1 MAALALPQ
9 PHQLTYLDAPV
20 IPDAEVKR
28 LAVWLNRLRYTDAL
42 LAGSFRVER
51 GSYQQISD
59 VENDQADDGT
69 LMTGSYVEYVV
80 FVAGRLSGAV
90 EARMDDGTKVLDL
103 HVRLAR
109 YLLAAGWRLD
119 ATTLVE
125 GGAISSPGMRLDR
138 VKRLLKEDKHG

>member
-1 MAALALPQ
+1 MVATTLPA
-9 PHQLTYLDAPV
+9 PCQLTFLDAPAV
-20 IPDAEVKR
+20 LDADVKR
-28 LAVWLNRLRYTDAL
+28 LAWWLNRLRYTDAL
-42 LAGSFRVER
+42 VAGSFRVER
-51 GSYQQISD
+51 GQFQQIAD

-69 LMTGSYVEYVV
+69 LITGTYVEYVV
-80 FVAGRLSGAV
+80 FVAGRLTGAV

-109 YLLAAGWRLD
+109 YLLEAGWRLD

-138 VKRLLKEDKHG
+138 VKRLLKGQDHG